1 MPSLEGIGL
10 TTGTQVEIIAAY
22 SASHRE
28 ILAVDTTPGWYVV
41 GAFQMSATAKVRLE
55 LIGSVSDTGLVLRA
69 RLFDVDLG
77 EPVSGSTAQ
86 LSTDVDSRALSGVFS
101 LTGPKL
107 YQIQAEV
114 TGDSGDAEFGV
125 MKSASLVNG
134 E

>member
-1 MPSLEGIGL
+1 MPSLAGIGL
-10 TTGTQVEIIAAY
+10 TASTQVEIIAAY

-28 ILAVDTTPGWYVV
+28 ILAVAATPGWYVV
-41 GAFQMSATAKVRLE
+41 GAFQMTATAKARLE
-55 LIGSVSDTGLVLRA
+55 LIGSVSDASLVLRA
-69 RLFDVDLG
+69 RLFDVALG

-86 LSTDVDSRALSGVFS
+86 LSTVVDSRALSGMFS
-101 LTGPKL
+101 LAGPKL

-114 TGDSGDAEFGV
+114 TGGSGDDKFGV